1 MELFNED
8 SFRPSPGKE
17 LRKLEGDTRIVLVS
31 TASSDLSGSDFG
43 EGLSPRSAT
52 EFVQLT
58 WREQKIYVI
67 SRDMNGSSFDFID
80 VATLDS
86 QISEGW
92 GVTADES
99 TVDSSGYYQ
108 LYISDGSEYIYKV
121 DGGSLSATGSI
132 HVYDESTNSYI
143 DNLNELEF
151 VDGHIYANVWQ
162 TDQILKIDP
171 DTGYVIK
178 KWSMSTL

>member
-1 MELFNED
+1 MELFNDD

-17 LRKLEGDTRIVLVS
+17 VRKLEGDTHIVLVP
-31 TASSDLSGSDFG
+31 TASSDLPGYVFG

-58 WREQKIYVI
+58 WKAGIIYVI
-67 SRDMNGSSFDFID
+67 SRDITGSSFDFIEE
-80 VATLDS
+80 ATLDS
-86 QISEGW
+86 EISEGW

-132 HVYDESTNSYI
+132 HVYDDSTNSYI

-178 KWSMSTL
+178 KWSMTTL